1 MTFSA
6 YTTNSKSCKT
16 MWESTNLNFN
26 QLGRKTTQTPG
37 SETVA
42 YTHIFWNSM
51 FCELTEAFWT
61 HTVNNQR
68 YSTSSGFSECQT
80 HQNFV
85 RTQYLLD
92 NFCFCFIHEQDFSV
106 QPWLSWILKPKHRKI
121 SSKCIMKD
129 KCGGRTLSMK
139 WLVRIFRSAGGLGAE
154 WRSVLRK
161 WLYQEF
167 MGVTWKAEGEGPY
180 FNADKFP
187 EKQKVKG
194 APFISSPVSSTL
206 KPEYFDS

>member
-51 FCELTEAFWT
+51 FCELTEEFWT

-92 NFCFCFIHEQDFSV
+92 NFCFCFIQEQDFSV
-106 QPWLSWILKPKHRKI
+106 QPWLSCILKPKHRKI

-129 KCGGRTLSMK
+129 KCRGRNLSMK
-139 WLVRIFRSAGGLGAE
+139 WLIRIFRSA
-154 WRSVLRK
+154 WRSWGWVKEHAEEVNLSRVHGSYLK
-161 WLYQEF
+161 GWGRGTLLQCWQVSWEAKSKRGALY
-167 MGVTWKAEGEGPY
+167 
-180 FNADKFP
+180 
-187 EKQKVKG
+187 KQ
-194 APFISSPVSSTL
+194 PS
-206 KPEYFDS
+206 